1 MKKALEILC
10 ICCLFAASAPI
21 PAGAPAR
28 GGRSAVFSRGFFRFF
43 LHFPRASGRRRQKN
57 LRNPLAKAKILC

>member
-21 PAGAPAR
+21 PAAAA
-28 GGRSAVFSRGFFRFF
+28 GGGWYRVTDDGVGVYSHPFEPPDG
-43 LHFPRASGRRRQKN
+43 L
-57 LRNPLAKAKILC
+57 LPL

>member
-21 PAGAPAR
+21 PAAAA
-28 GGRSAVFSRGFFRFF
+28 GGGWYRVTDDGVGFYSQ
-43 LHFPRASGRRRQKN
+43 PSDASDALFTLEKTYY
-57 LRNPLAKAKILC
+57 I